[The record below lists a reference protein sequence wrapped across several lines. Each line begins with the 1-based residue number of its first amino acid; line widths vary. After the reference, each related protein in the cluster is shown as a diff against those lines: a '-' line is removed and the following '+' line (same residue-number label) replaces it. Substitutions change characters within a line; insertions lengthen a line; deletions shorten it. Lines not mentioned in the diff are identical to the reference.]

1 MLWFKSIHPIFKLFQ
16 NKQPLA
22 IAVRAVLIASLIPG
36 SMIAFHCQNNST
48 ILEPEPPTVL
58 ERPCVWNGIDSID
71 YLDSVMCSSDFEKI
85 QGTPAEQVTAHV
97 KSLKVIYDIV
107 NDHVYFT
114 NSKLYPYHYYFCSI
128 ILGYKQSN
136 EQFNI
141 DQYGCG
147 NNRIYC
153 LGSVNYYEDTKIY
166 TLEFF
171 PSDCVS
177 ADYIKTVYQK
187 VSRLVYFSPIL
198 KFLPSSTAL
207 LSRAASLSKE
217 IPVITQDEIFA
228 GQIYQ
233 PLNTKESYGYL
244 RYVDMKTINSTRLNR
259 HDIVVLNGIPAD
271 LAPVA
276 GVITT
281 VYQTPLAHINVLS
294 HNRGTPNMMYKN
306 ALTDTNF
313 TKLSGL
319 LVHLKVQPDNFSLQ
333 PASLSD
339 AEAFWAKSEP
349 TRPYIP
355 MCNDDTSG
363 LFELS
368 QIDRTASAL
377 VGAKAANFAELTHI
391 PPLDSLGVIPVPEG
405 AFAIPFFYYR
415 QHLDK
420 NGITPFIDS
429 MLTDTQFLINETYR
443 KKTLQLLQERII
455 NAPADTEFIHMV
467 DAFIRS
473 HTGAT
478 SIRFRSSTNVED
490 IPDFNGAGLYTSNTA
505 VLGDPK
511 KSIDMAIK
519 KTWASLWLYDAFEER
534 QYFKIDQHTIAMGI
548 LVHSAFK
555 GDDAGDVDGV
565 AITRNLYY
573 ADLPGMTINVQGY
586 GVNVRN
592 PPAGFMSDQFIVH
605 TFTEDPYTNPSIEY
619 LAHSNIMGGK
629 PVLSNDQI
637 ITLVKYLEAIKTH
650 FCPFYNP
657 RCFIYNASFAMDVEF
672 KYEGNPAKLYFRQ
685 VRPYK

>member
-1 MLWFKSIHPIFKLFQ
+1 
-16 NKQPLA
+16 
-22 IAVRAVLIASLIPG
+22 
-36 SMIAFHCQNNST
+36 MIALQCQKNSS
-48 ILEPEPPTVL
+48 LVDPEPHPVI
-58 ERPCVWNGIDSID
+58 ERPCVWNGIDSIE
-71 YLDSVMCSSDFEKI
+71 YLDSVMCSKDFEKI
-85 QGTPAEQVTAHV
+85 QGTPAEQVSAHV
-97 KSLKVIYDIV
+97 KSLKVVYDIV

-114 NSKLYPYHYYFCSI
+114 NSKLYPYHYEFCSKV
-128 ILGYKQSN
+128 LGYKQSN
-136 EQFNI
+136 DIFNI

-153 LGSVNYYEDTKIY
+153 LASVNYYEDTKIY

-177 ADYIKTVYQK
+177 TEHIKTVYQK
-187 VSRLVYFSPIL
+187 VSRLVYFGSVL

-207 LSRAASLSKE
+207 HNRVVSLTKE
-217 IPVITQDEIFA
+217 IPIITQDEIFA

-244 RYVDMKTINSTRLNR
+244 RYVDMKTIKDTRLNR

-319 LVHLKVQPDNFSLQ
+319 LVHINVRLDSFSLQ
-333 PASLSD
+333 PAQLSD
-339 AEAFWAKSEP
+339 AEAFWAVNEP
-349 TRPYIP
+349 TKPFIP
-355 MCNDDTSG
+355 LCHDDTAG
-363 LFELS
+363 LFEMS
-368 QIDRTASAL
+368 QIDRTSSAL

-391 PPLDSLGVIPVPEG
+391 PPIESLGPIPVPEG

-415 QHLDK
+415 QHLDR
-420 NGITPFIDS
+420 NGITPIIDT
-429 MLTDTQFLINETYR
+429 MLNDTQFLTNETYR
-443 KKTLQLLQERII
+443 RKTLQSLQERII
-455 NAPADTEFIHMV
+455 AAPADTGFIRMV

-473 HTGAT
+473 HTSFKT
-478 SIRFRSSTNVED
+478 IRFRSSTNVED

-505 VLGDPK
+505 VLDDPS

-519 KTWASLWLYDAFEER
+519 KTWASIWLYDAFEER
-534 QYFKIDQHTIAMGI
+534 QYFKIDQHSIAMGI
-548 LVHSAFK
+548 LVHRAFK

-565 AITRNLYY
+565 AITRNIYY
-573 ADLPGMTINVQGY
+573 EGLQGMTVNVQGY

-605 TFTEDPYTNPSIEY
+605 TFTEDPYVNPSIEY

-637 ITLVKYLEAIKTH
+637 ITLVKYLDAIKSH
-650 FCPFYNP
+650 FCNLYNP
-657 RCFIYNASFAMDVEF
+657 RCFLYYASFAVDVEF
-672 KYEGNPAKLYFRQ
+672 KYEGNPAMLYFRQ